1 MRIEQPSTM
10 SGFNINTN
18 KKEDVSTKLKAINIR
33 KAKGETKQLETES
46 KKMEERLKELR
57 MAMNREKEERERQG
71 GGYWSRGQT
80 GHLNSYAS
88 DVLNAKPAK
97 APAVKDGKRK
107 VKVLKDSALDVP
119 ERPKHPGTM
128 GYIAQ
133 QEASLTPRKRN
144 VKGPKCGQCEEKKA
158 AVSCVQCSEH
168 YCATC
173 FAAFHLRGALKKH
186 RSVPLS
192 ASGPRV
198 CMSPRPPQPS
208 NGDRSI
214 DFHAPPPPAEGAE
227 APYLAKIRAQRDRNS
242 PEGASGSFDQ
252 NGLIGG
258 EYDEA
263 ESAASF
269 QQALLAWRSGNNGDV
284 PMTPPKPAPKQQRI
298 SPRKVAYSPVK
309 TPTVQVEFG
318 TSTIEEKENIEIKF
332 TSTMSYADR
341 LLLKKHR
348 RTEVDKMATPRL
360 GDWEG
365 HDEPDPRS
373 RSITP
378 FQDHRTRD
386 RHQTQRQDPWLAGPS
401 TPRVEPLFSSREEEL
416 QPVNFQSLYEA
427 VKYSE
432 SGSSQP
438 SRTVSGGM
446 TIEEIDDDINSPES
460 VIENYSALKRVEET
474 SACLVQEMDD
484 PQDWALNQNGSSS
497 SSYHNV
503 VTDTMPPKSR
513 KSRRTP
519 RTPGGKS
526 KSRLQADP
534 MIQSPDPEDYER
546 VQPPPETEPN
556 LPRSTHNRTKK
567 SYVEYSSPD
576 TSRTQPITTTGTE
589 TMKPPASSAKS
600 RPQSS
605 AKSRPQSSAK
615 SRPQSSARSK
625 SRQNSYTQ
633 SRPGS
638 RAKSRANSRIEG
650 EGVLTK
656 GPSQGLLQVAMMN
669 QNEILGDKQKSYSSA
684 FNEFFMLGVQPEQTE
699 RTMTPSKHK
708 DSRTEKVKVS
718 SQLYQMAPRSWRP
731 DSSLA
736 DTIDTQTVKEDS
748 AAMEMVEA
756 TTPVPL
762 DITDQPNPIDLG
774 GRASVLSFINNEMD
788 CITQKAEANM
798 MSLLTKELSFDDETE
813 LQFGN
818 NLEEEEEDDD
828 FPDLPPT
835 PSNLKVITP
844 RPSSSVRLRP
854 DSGTPRPSSSQSA
867 SHRDTRIGDNR
878 PGSSFSVR
886 SATVTP
892 RPEDITPRP
901 VSVTKRFAS
910 TTPRPGSR
918 SRSQAGGEGRESRAI
933 IVDGED
939 MSNYDLEGQRE
950 ASFIEDQ
957 ETLDNLEWE
966 LASETGRITANGK
979 VSRMELEDTGSNGSA
994 DSQASIRSFSR
1005 MSQQDQGYDINSR
1018 LREDELTD
1026 DGDEEDDFED
1036 EEDVKALH

>member
-1 MRIEQPSTM
+1 MRIDQPSTM
-10 SGFNINTN
+10 SGFNTNTN

-33 KAKGETKQLETES
+33 KAKGETKLLETES

-80 GHLNSYAS
+80 GNLNNYAS
-88 DVLNAKPAK
+88 DVLSQKPAK
-97 APAVKDGKRK
+97 APPVKDGKRK
-107 VKVLKDSALDVP
+107 VKVLKDTPLDIP

-128 GYIAQ
+128 AYIAKQ
-133 QEASLTPRKRN
+133 DAVLTPRSRN

-168 YCATC
+168 YCASC

-214 DFHAPPPPAEGAE
+214 DFHAPPPAERAE
-227 APYLAKIRAQRDRNS
+227 DRYLAKIRAQRDRNS

-269 QQALLAWRSGNNGDV
+269 QQALLAWRTGDA
-284 PMTPPKPAPKQQRI
+284 PTTPPKSAPKPAPKQRN
-298 SPRKVAYSPVK
+298 SPRKVAYSPVR

-318 TSTIEEKENIEIKF
+318 TSTVEEKENIEIKF

-348 RTEVDKMATPRL
+348 RTEVGKMATPRL

-378 FQDHRTRD
+378 FGDHRTRD
-386 RHQTQRQDPWLAGPS
+386 QHQTPRQDPWLAGPS
-401 TPRVEPLFSSREEEL
+401 TPRVEPLFSSREDEFSV

-432 SGSSQP
+432 SASSQP
-438 SRTVSGGM
+438 SRSVSGGM
-446 TIEEIDDDINSPES
+446 TIEEIDGDAVSPLPRSMYCNS
-460 VIENYSALKRVEET
+460 AMKRVEET
-474 SACLVQEMDD
+474 SACLVQELDD
-484 PQDWALNQNGSSS
+484 PQAWTLNQNGSSS
-497 SSYHNV
+497 NYHQNV
-503 VTDTMPPKSR
+503 VTDVTPPKSR

-526 KSRLQADP
+526 KSRLQTGP
-534 MIQSPDPEDYER
+534 VIQSPDPEDYER
-546 VQPPPETEPN
+546 VQPPLEEEPN
-556 LPRSTHNRTKK
+556 LAKSKHNRARK
-567 SYVEYSSPD
+567 SYVEYSPSD
-576 TSRTQPITTTGTE
+576 TSRTQPPTMIDTATT
-589 TMKPPASSAKS
+589 KPPSSSAKS

-615 SRPQSSARSK
+615 SRPQSSARTK
-625 SRQNSYTQ
+625 SRQNSYNI
-633 SRPGS
+633 SRPSSRARSRAGS
-638 RAKSRANSRIEG
+638 RMEG

-656 GPSQGLLQVAMMN
+656 GPSQGLLHVAMMN
-669 QNEILGDKQKSYSSA
+669 KDDSLGDKQKSYSSA
-684 FNEFFMLGVQPEQTE
+684 FNEFFMLGVQPEQTD

-708 DSRTEKVKVS
+708 DSRTDKVKVS

-736 DTIDTQTVKEDS
+736 DNVDTESIQKDD

-762 DITDQPNPIDLG
+762 DITDQPNPLDLG

-788 CITQKAEANM
+788 SITQKAEANM
-798 MSLLTKELSFDDETE
+798 VSLLTKELSFDDETE

-818 NLEEEEEDDD
+818 DLEEEDDD

-835 PSNLKVITP
+835 PTNLKVTTP
-844 RPSSSVRLRP
+844 RPSSSVRSRP
-854 DSGTPRPSSSQSA
+854 DSGTPRPSSSASRSA
-867 SHRDTRIGDNR
+867 SHRNRGSDR

-886 SATVTP
+886 SSTVTP

-901 VSVTKRFAS
+901 VSVTKRFNS
-910 TTPRPGSR
+910 TTPRPSSR
-918 SRSQAGGEGRESRAI
+918 SRSQVQEDGRESRAI

-939 MSNYDLEGQRE
+939 MSTYDLEEQRE
-950 ASFIEDQ
+950 STFLEDQ

-966 LASETGRITANGK
+966 LASETGRITADGK
-979 VSRMELEDTGSNGSA
+979 VSRMEMGDSGSTGSA
-994 DSQASIRSFSR
+994 DSTRSFSR

-1018 LREDELTD
+1018 LREDEMTD
-1026 DGDEEDDFED
+1026 DGEDEDDFED
-1036 EEDVKALH
+1036 EEDVRALH